1 MIYEVC
7 TTSQADADLRGIFEY
22 IAFELQSPENATG
35 QISRLEKHILGLGEF
50 PERYRIY
57 EKEPWHSRGLRVMPV
72 DQYQVLYVFNQDRG
86 VVTVIRIMY
95 TGRDM
100 DNQLNHYTSSQ

>member
-57 EKEPWHSRGLRVMPV
+57 
-72 DQYQVLYVFNQDRG
+72 
-86 VVTVIRIMY
+86 
-95 TGRDM
+95 
-100 DNQLNHYTSSQ
+100 